1 MKRNELIIKLRLDF
15 NNYIRDNYLK
25 DKCER
30 CGSTENL
37 HLHHVYKFSVQLERA
52 LDILKYSDK
61 ENFNNII
68 DIRGGIINEIFKKM
82 DVEFISFNN
91 YTNFTCDMWIYC
103 LFIIF

>member
-1 MKRNELIIKLRLDF
+1 MKRNELILKLRLDF

-37 HLHHVYKFSVQLERA
+37 HLHHVYKFSLQLKRA

-61 ENFNNII
+61 ENFNDEEIMILRYVMLGMKCKNNDYNINSVFEYT
-68 DIRGGIINEIFKKM
+68 DYLKK
-82 DVEFISFNN
+82 VK
-91 YTNFTCDMWIYC
+91 
-103 LFIIF
+103 